1 MTAAIPLRLETTDLT
16 ALLRS
21 ALHPLVEQAEEDGIE
36 LRIDALGTIPSLRVD
51 REKLA
56 WVVTVLA
63 GNALRHLRRAD
74 RHGIGG
80 SLLVHLAHD
89 EARRSV
95 VLAVHDDGP
104 GISPEILPFLFERRR
119 GKQHAL
125 GLALLL
131 VRDVVCAH
139 GGTIDVET
147 RTGMEEHGTSINVV
161 MPVSSTGPN
170 ATTS

>member
-21 ALHPLVEQAEEDGIE
+21 ALRPIIEQAEEDGIE
-36 LRIDALGTIPSLRVD
+36 LRIDALGTIPSVRVD
-51 REKLA
+51 REKMA

-63 GNALRHLRRAD
+63 GNALRHLRRAE

-89 EARRSV
+89 ETRRSV

-104 GISPEILPFLFERRR
+104 GIPQETLPFLFERRR

-131 VRDVVCAH
+131 VRDVVFAH
-139 GGTIDVET
+139 DGTIDVET
-147 RTGMEEHGTSINVV
+147 RTGMEEHGTSVNVV
-161 MPVSSTGPN
+161 LPVRPTEP
-170 ATTS
+170 TSR

>member
-1 MTAAIPLRLETTDLT
+1 MTAAIPLHLETTDLT

-21 ALHPLVEQAEEDGIE
+21 ALHPLVEQAEEDGI
-36 LRIDALGTIPSLRVD
+36 
-51 REKLA
+51 
-56 WVVTVLA
+56 
-63 GNALRHLRRAD
+63 
-74 RHGIGG
+74 GG

-89 EARRSV
+89 EVCRSV

-104 GISPEILPFLFERRR
+104 GIPQETLPFLFERRR

-131 VRDVVCAH
+131 VRDVVFAH
-139 GGTIDVET
+139 AGTIDVET

-161 MPVSSTGPN
+161 LPVRPTGPN